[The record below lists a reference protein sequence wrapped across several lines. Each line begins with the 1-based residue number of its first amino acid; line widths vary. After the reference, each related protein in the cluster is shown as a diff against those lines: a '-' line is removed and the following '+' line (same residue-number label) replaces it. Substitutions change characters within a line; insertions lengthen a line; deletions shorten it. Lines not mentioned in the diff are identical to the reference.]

1 MPDKALRLEGIMKKR
16 INMKKAGLKLAK
28 QKYIII
34 KEILNVLNVN
44 RSHPVTENEIESKLI
59 MYKEFINFRQLLNEI
74 NILESYSEQTGFKN
88 EIKNNKDLTYSELL
102 RNKEKLSKI
111 LPNFSSLFR
120 IYLTFPISSATGER
134 SFSCLKR
141 IKTWLR
147 NTIGQERLSS
157 LAILNIEK
165 DILINLDEVGR
176 KFCEIKDRRI
186 KFLFD

>member
-16 INMKKAGLKLAK
+16 INMKKAGLKLVK

-88 EIKNNKDLTYSELL
+88 
-102 RNKEKLSKI
+102 
-111 LPNFSSLFR
+111 
-120 IYLTFPISSATGER
+120 
-134 SFSCLKR
+134 
-141 IKTWLR
+141 
-147 NTIGQERLSS
+147 
-157 LAILNIEK
+157 
-165 DILINLDEVGR
+165 
-176 KFCEIKDRRI
+176 
-186 KFLFD
+186 